1 MKNVLVLIALV
12 ACVGLLIMSCEN
24 TPPATQNSLPDK
36 QDGGTV
42 QGGTDC
48 VGAIGGAVYGDLN
61 CDGILDNGEL
71 GISGVTVELRE
82 GTCPSSNPVIAT
94 TVTGA
99 DGSYLFTGLQQY
111 FAYCVTIVVPPGGI
125 LSTPNPKGGITDD
138 YYILFGLCS
147 PPQGSCGRMTG
158 GGSVF
163 TVENARV
170 TRGFE
175 IHCDLTPP
183 NNIEVNWPGGN
194 NFHMTT
200 LTNADC
206 TDDPLIIQAPPAAPF
221 DTFTGDGVGKLNNVD
236 GATIHFVFVDA
247 GEPGKYDTALI
258 IVRDTGGN
266 VVLNVFGYL
275 KNGNLQAHDDGC
287 N

>member
-24 TPPATQNSLPDK
+24 TPPATQHNLPEK
-36 QDGGTV
+36 KTGGTV

-48 VGAIGGAVYGDLN
+48 VGAIGGAVYGDQN
-61 CDGILDNGEL
+61 CNGILDGEL

-82 GTCPSSNPVIAT
+82 GECPSSNPVIAT
-94 TVTGA
+94 TVTGS
-99 DGSYLFTGLQQY
+99 DGSYLFTGLQQ
-111 FAYCVTIVVPPGGI
+111 FFPYCVTIVVPPGGI
-125 LSTPNPKGGITDD
+125 LSTPNPNGGVTDD

-147 PPQGSCGRMTG
+147 PPSGSCGRMTG

-163 TVENARV
+163 TVENVRV

-175 IHCDLTPP
+175 IHCDRTPP
-183 NNIEVNWPGGN
+183 NNLEVNWPGGN

-200 LTNADC
+200 LTNTLC

-247 GEPGKYDTALI
+247 GEPGKDDTALI
-258 IVRDTGGN
+258 IVRDPDGN
-266 VVLNVFGYL
+266 VVLTVSGYL